1 MPPDRYDV
9 RIMQKYAFYRSG
21 LFLVVVLACGLVG
34 CRSASS
40 GGGGD
45 WLNNPLAM
53 ADQTF
58 RYEGD
63 EAFLA
68 GRASNGRIIVNDG
81 YLQATYTGRPA
92 PGEPARWHWQTRP
105 VETAIAFTE
114 LLPSWNVVAEANSG
128 LKLLV
133 RTRDQTTGQWS
144 GWLYIGS
151 WGTTTDEGKDAIA
164 SDFGQVKVDYLVLDQ
179 PADAFEMR
187 VVFERDTEAPAG
199 ELGLRKLVAVV
210 SGPAAWADACYVA
223 PTATL
228 PGTPRANVQPM
239 DEIDLNVPYR
249 SQQVLPEAL
258 RSRTCSPTSTSMVIA
273 YRGVD
278 LTTLENANRIFD
290 EEYDIYGNWGRAVAR
305 AGELGLDAELVR
317 FRTWGQVR
325 ETLAAGQPIIAS
337 IRFGKGEFPSNP
349 MSSTAGH
356 LIVIR
361 GLTAEGDAIVNDPAF
376 REGGEAIVYAA
387 DELAR
392 AWLGHGGVGYL
403 VGPPVPKPEHI
414 GRQ

>member
-1 MPPDRYDV
+1 M
-9 RIMQKYAFYRSG
+9 KKHALYRSG
-21 LFLVVVLACGLVG
+21 LFLLLVLAVGLPG
-34 CRSASS
+34 CRSTTA
-40 GGGGD
+40 GGSAD

-53 ADQTF
+53 ADQTYRF
-58 RYEGD
+58 AGD

-68 GRASNGRIIVNDG
+68 GRASNGRIVVNDG
-81 YLQATYTGRPA
+81 YLQPTFTGRPG
-92 PGEPARWHWQTRP
+92 PGGPARWHWQTRP
-105 VETAIAFTE
+105 IETAIAFTE
-114 LLPSWNVVAEANSG
+114 LLPSWNVVAESGG
-128 LKLLV
+128 LKLMV

-144 GWLYIGS
+144 DWLYVGS
-151 WGTTTDEGKDAIA
+151 WGETSDEGKDAVD
-164 SDFGQVKVDYLVLDQ
+164 SDYGEVKVDYLVLDQ
-179 PADAFEMR
+179 PADAFELR
-187 VVFERDTEAPAG
+187 VVFEGHPATPAG

-210 SGPAAWADACYVA
+210 SGPSAWADACYIA
-223 PTATL
+223 PPASL
-228 PGTPRANVQPM
+228 PGASHANVQPM

-278 LTTLENANRIFD
+278 LTTLENAERIFD
-290 EEYDIYGNWGRAVAR
+290 AEYDIYGNWGRAVAR

-325 ETLAAGQPIIAS
+325 ATLTAGQPIIAS

-349 MSSTAGH
+349 MSSTNGH

-376 REGGEAIVYAA
+376 REGGDGIVYAA

-403 VGPPVPKPEHI
+403 IGPPAPRPEHI